1 MTFVVRSNFFN
12 AAEQLMPEH
21 YDVIV
26 AGGGSAG
33 CVIASRLSEDPKR
46 KVLLLEA
53 GPDPQPIP
61 ETVAD
66 AEKATNVLLESPYIV
81 MYPTKRNYDSSEFYS
96 LAGRIMGGGSS
107 VNMMSIPRPIKA
119 DMDTWSAQG
128 NPDWSWEKILPV
140 LKRIEADQDFPH
152 SPIHGDH
159 GPIYVKRKHVFDAQ
173 LSAPEQALLK
183 AVTMLGLPRF
193 DDQNEPNPYGI
204 APTARNIKDGKRQSS
219 AIAYLGPARARRN
232 LAIIGDAQVTSLIL
246 SGKTVSGVRYRIAGN
261 EHTATADKVVL
272 SAGVYHSP
280 QILMLSG
287 IGPRDELERHGISV
301 VHRLDGVGEN
311 YQDHPVVTMTLKAK
325 TNGLESQARGRS
337 TLKLYFKS
345 DPAREYIDFH
355 IILRDIT
362 TVSGIG
368 DMIGFS
374 CHLLEQTN
382 RGRLTLQS
390 SDPTDL
396 PIIDPR
402 MLEHP
407 KDIQAMVSAMKF
419 VQRLAATEPMDRF
432 CGELFSPSPDE
443 DWTKFARSAYTSY
456 FHGVGTCKMGPAS
469 DPMAVVDQHL
479 RVHGMENLWIGDAS
493 IMPTVAHA
501 NTNLTSM
508 MIGER
513 AADFI
518 KEYS

>member
-1 MTFVVRSNFFN
+1 
-12 AAEQLMPEH
+12 MP
-21 YDVIV
+21 
-26 AGGGSAG
+26 
-33 CVIASRLSEDPKR
+33 LS
-46 KVLLLEA
+46 
-53 GPDPQPIP
+53 G
-61 ETVAD
+61 
-66 AEKATNVLLESPYIV
+66 
-81 MYPTKRNYDSSEFYS
+81 
-96 LAGRIMGGGSS
+96 
-107 VNMMSIPRPIKA
+107 
-119 DMDTWSAQG
+119 
-128 NPDWSWEKILPV
+128 
-140 LKRIEADQDFPH
+140 
-152 SPIHGDH
+152 
-159 GPIYVKRKHVFDAQ
+159 
-173 LSAPEQALLK
+173 PEQALLA
-183 AVTMLGLPRF
+183 AVTALGLPRF

-219 AIAYLGPARARRN
+219 AVAYLGPARARPN
-232 LAIIGDAQVTSLIL
+232 LKIIGAAQVASLML
-246 SGKTVSGVRYRIAGN
+246 RGDKAEGVHYRANSG
-261 EHTATADKVVL
+261 EHVATADKVVL

-287 IGPRDELERHGISV
+287 IGPAAELERHRIPV

-325 TNGLESQARGRS
+325 TTGQKPDVRSRS

-345 DPAREYIDFH
+345 NPAREYIDFH

-362 TVSGIG
+362 RVSGIG

-374 CHLLEQTN
+374 CHLLEQRN

-396 PIIDPR
+396 PIIDPQ

-407 KDIQAMVSAMKF
+407 KDVQAMVAAMKF
-419 VQRLAATEPMDRF
+419 VQRLAATAPMSNY
-432 CGELFSPSPDE
+432 CGELFSPSPAE
-443 DWTKFARSAYTSY
+443 DWEIFARSTYTSY
-456 FHGVGTCKMGPAS
+456 FHGAGTCKMGPSS
-469 DPMAVVDQHL
+469 DPMAVVDQRL

-513 AADFI
+513 AADFVRDA
-518 KEYS
+518 S

>member
-1 MTFVVRSNFFN
+1 
-12 AAEQLMPEH
+12 MPDH
-21 YDVIV
+21 YDVII

-33 CVIASRLSEDPKR
+33 CVIASRLSEDPQR

-66 AEKATNVLLESPYIV
+66 AEKATSVLLESPYIL
-81 MYPTKRNYDSSEFYS
+81 MYPTQRNYDGSEFYS

-119 DMDTWSAQG
+119 DMDAWAACG
-128 NPDWSWEKILPV
+128 NPEWTWDKVLPV
-140 LKRIEADQDFPH
+140 LKRIESDQDFPQ
-152 SPIHGDH
+152 SPIHGNA
-159 GPIYVKRKHVFDAQ
+159 GAIYVKRKHVFDAA
-173 LSAPEQALLK
+173 LSGTEQALLDT
-183 AVTMLGLPRF
+183 VTKLGLPRF
-193 DDQNEPNPYGI
+193 DDQNEANPYGI

-219 AIAYLGPARARRN
+219 AVAYLGPARGRAN
-232 LAIIGDAQVTSLIL
+232 LKIAGGAQVISLIL
-246 SGKTVSGVRYRIAGN
+246 RGNKAEGVRYRIGDA
-261 EHTATADKVVL
+261 EYTAAADKVVL

-287 IGPRDELERHGISV
+287 IGPRPELERHHISV

-325 TNGLESQARGRS
+325 TGGERSETRSRS

-345 DPAREYIDFH
+345 DTARDYIDFH
-355 IILRDIT
+355 IILREIT
-362 TVSGIG
+362 RVSGIG

-374 CHLLEQTN
+374 CHLLEQSN

-390 SDPTDL
+390 SNPADL
-396 PIIDPR
+396 PAIDPQ

-407 KDIQAMVSAMKF
+407 KDIQAMAAAMRF
-419 VQRLAATEPMDRF
+419 VQRLAATEPMSDY
-432 CGELFSPSPDE
+432 CGELFSPSPTE
-443 DWTKFARSAYTSY
+443 DWIKFARSSYTSY
-456 FHGVGTCKMGPAS
+456 FHGAGTCKMGPAS
-469 DPMAVVDQHL
+469 DPMAVVDQGL
-479 RVHGMENLWIGDAS
+479 RVHGMTNLWISDAS
-493 IMPTVAHA
+493 IMPSVAHA

-518 KEYS
+518 RAAS

>member
-1 MTFVVRSNFFN
+1 
-12 AAEQLMPEH
+12 
-21 YDVIV
+21 
-26 AGGGSAG
+26 
-33 CVIASRLSEDPKR
+33 
-46 KVLLLEA
+46 
-53 GPDPQPIP
+53 
-61 ETVAD
+61 
-66 AEKATNVLLESPYIV
+66 
-81 MYPTKRNYDSSEFYS
+81 
-96 LAGRIMGGGSS
+96 
-107 VNMMSIPRPIKA
+107 
-119 DMDTWSAQG
+119 
-128 NPDWSWEKILPV
+128 
-140 LKRIEADQDFPH
+140 
-152 SPIHGDH
+152 
-159 GPIYVKRKHVFDAQ
+159 
-173 LSAPEQALLK
+173 
-183 AVTMLGLPRF
+183 
-193 DDQNEPNPYGI
+193 
-204 APTARNIKDGKRQSS
+204 
-219 AIAYLGPARARRN
+219 
-232 LAIIGDAQVTSLIL
+232 
-246 SGKTVSGVRYRIAGN
+246 
-261 EHTATADKVVL
+261 
-272 SAGVYHSP
+272 
-280 QILMLSG
+280 
-287 IGPRDELERHGISV
+287 
-301 VHRLDGVGEN
+301 
-311 YQDHPVVTMTLKAK
+311 MTLKAK

-456 FHGVGTCKMGPAS
+456 FHGVGTCKMGPSS
-469 DPMAVVDQHL
+469 DPMAVVDQYL
-479 RVHGMENLWIGDAS
+479 RLHGMENLWIGDAS

>member
-1 MTFVVRSNFFN
+1 
-12 AAEQLMPEH
+12 MPDH

-33 CVIASRLSEDPKR
+33 CVIASRLSEDPAR

-81 MYPTKRNYDSSEFYS
+81 MYPTKRSYDASEFYS

-119 DMDTWSAQG
+119 DLDAWAARG
-128 NPDWSWEKILPV
+128 NPDWSWDKVLPV
-140 LKRIEADQDFPH
+140 LQRIEADQDFPR
-152 SPIHGDH
+152 SPIHGNS
-159 GPIYVKRKHVFDAQ
+159 GPIYVKRKHVFDMQ
-173 LSAPEQALLK
+173 LSAQEQALLD
-183 AVTMLGLPRF
+183 AVTKLGLPRF
-193 DDQNEPNPYGI
+193 DDQNDPNPYGI
-204 APTARNIKDGKRQSS
+204 APTARNIKDGRRQSS
-219 AIAYLGPARARRN
+219 AVAYLGPARARRN
-232 LAIIGDAQVTSLIL
+232 LTIIDNAQVASLIV
-246 SGKTVSGVRYRIAGN
+246 GGNKTAGVRYRIAGN
-261 EHTATADKVVL
+261 ERTANADKVVL

-287 IGPRDELERHGISV
+287 IGPRAELERHEVRV
-301 VHRLDGVGEN
+301 VHALEGVGEN
-311 YQDHPVVTMTLKAK
+311 YQDHPVVTMTLKAE
-325 TNGLESQARGRS
+325 TTGHTPDARGRS

-390 SDPTDL
+390 SDPADL
-396 PIIDPR
+396 PIIDAR

-407 KDIQAMVSAMKF
+407 KDIQAMVSAMRF
-419 VQRLAATEPMDRF
+419 VQQLAATEPMNRF
-432 CGELFSPSPDE
+432 CGELFSPSPSE

-456 FHGVGTCKMGPAS
+456 FHGVGTCKMGPSS
-469 DPMAVVDQHL
+469 DPMAVVDQRL
-479 RVHGMENLWIGDAS
+479 RVHGFDNLWVGDAS

-501 NTNLTSM
+501 NTNFTSM

-518 KEYS
+518 KEAS

>member
-1 MTFVVRSNFFN
+1 M
-12 AAEQLMPEH
+12 ADH
-21 YDVIV
+21 YEIII

-33 CVIASRLSEDPKR
+33 CVIAARLSEDPKR
-46 KVLLLEA
+46 KILLLEA
-53 GPDPQPIP
+53 GSDPQPIP
-61 ETVAD
+61 ETVLD
-66 AEKATNVLLESPYIV
+66 AEKATNVLLESPYIL
-81 MYPTKRNYDSSEFYS
+81 MYPTKRNYDGSEFYS

-119 DMDTWSAQG
+119 DMDAWAGQG
-128 NPDWSWEKILPV
+128 NPDWSWEKVLPV
-140 LKRIEADQDFPH
+140 LKRIENDHDFPQ
-152 SPIHGDH
+152 SPIHGSE
-159 GPIYVKRKHVFDAQ
+159 GPIYVSRKHIFNAP
-173 LSAPEQALLK
+173 LSASEQALLE
-183 AVTMLGLPRF
+183 AVTKLGLPRF
-193 DDQNEPNPYGI
+193 DDQNDPNPYGI
-204 APTARNIKDGKRQSS
+204 APTARNIKDGKRQST
-219 AIAYLGPARARRN
+219 AVAYLGLARARGS
-232 LAIIGDAQVTSLIL
+232 LKIIGDAPVVSLIL
-246 SGKTVSGVRYRIAGN
+246 SGNKVRGVRYRKDGS
-261 EHTATADKVVL
+261 EYTATADKVIL

-287 IGPRDELERHGISV
+287 IGPRDELKRHGISI
-301 VHRLDGVGEN
+301 VHQLDGVGEN
-311 YQDHPVVTMTLKAK
+311 YQDHPVVTMTLKAE
-325 TNGLESQARGRS
+325 TNGLGSQARGRS

-345 DPAREYIDFH
+345 DPVREYLDFH
-355 IILRDIT
+355 IILREIT

-382 RGRLTLQS
+382 RGRLTIQS
-390 SDPTDL
+390 SDPTEL
-396 PIIDPR
+396 PVIDPR

-419 VQRLAATEPMDRF
+419 VQRLAATEPMNQF
-432 CGELFSPSPDE
+432 SGELFSPSPAE
-443 DWTKFARSAYTSY
+443 DWAKFARSTYTSY

-469 DPMAVVDQHL
+469 DRMAVVDQHL
-479 RVHGMENLWIGDAS
+479 RVHGLENLWIGDAS

-518 KEYS
+518 REIS

>member
-1 MTFVVRSNFFN
+1 MSDPYDAIVV
-12 AAEQLMPEH
+12 
-21 YDVIV
+21 
-26 AGGGSAG
+26 GGGSAG
-33 CVIASRLSEDPKR
+33 CVIASRLSEEPR
-46 KVLLLEA
+46 YKVLLLEA

-66 AEKATNVLLESPYIV
+66 AEKATNVLLESPYIL
-81 MYPTKRNYDSSEFYS
+81 MYPTKRNFDDSEFYS

-119 DMDTWSAQG
+119 DLDAWAAQG

-140 LKRIEADQDFPH
+140 LKRIESDQDFPD
-152 SPIHGDH
+152 SPIHGH
-159 GPIYVKRKHVFDAQ
+159 SGPIYVKRKHLFDTA
-173 LSAPEQALLK
+173 LGEHEQALLD
-183 AVTMLGLPRF
+183 AVTRLGLPRF
-193 DDQNEPNPYGI
+193 DDQNNPNPYGI

-219 AIAYLGPARARRN
+219 AVAYLAPARQRRN
-232 LAIIGDAQVTSLIL
+232 LTIVDGAQVHALIL
-246 SGKTVSGVRYRIAGN
+246 NGKKAEGVRYRKEGS
-261 EHTATADKVVL
+261 EHVVSADRIVL

-287 IGPRDELERHGISV
+287 IGPRGELDRHEISV
-301 VHRLDGVGEN
+301 ARALAGVGEN
-311 YQDHPVVTMTLKAK
+311 YQDHPVVTMTFRARSDGQVKP
-325 TNGLESQARGRS
+325 SPRGRS

-345 DPAREYIDFH
+345 DPARESIDFH
-355 IILRDIT
+355 IILREIT
-362 TVSGIG
+362 SLAGLG
-368 DMIGFS
+368 DMISFS

-390 SDPTDL
+390 SDPSAL
-396 PIIDPR
+396 PVIDPR

-407 KDIQAMVSAMKF
+407 QDVRAMVAAMKF
-419 VQRLAATEPMDRF
+419 IQQLANTEPMNKY
-432 CGELFSPSPDE
+432 CGGLFSPSPEE
-443 DWTKFARSAYTSY
+443 DWSKFARSTYTSY
-456 FHGVGTCKMGPAS
+456 FHGAGTCKMGPVS
-469 DPMAVVDQHL
+469 DPMAVVDGRL
-479 RVHGMENLWIGDAS
+479 RVHGLANLWVGDAS

-518 KEYS
+518 REDS

>member
-1 MTFVVRSNFFN
+1 M
-12 AAEQLMPEH
+12 ADH

-33 CVIASRLSEDPKR
+33 CVIAAHLSADPRR

-66 AEKATNVLLESPYIV
+66 AEKATHVLLESPYIL
-81 MYPTKRNYDSSEFYS
+81 MYPTRRNYDASEFYS

-107 VNMMSIPRPIKA
+107 VNMMSIPRPLKA
-119 DMDTWSAQG
+119 DMDSWAAYGNAEWTW
-128 NPDWSWEKILPV
+128 DKVLPV
-140 LKRIEADQDFPH
+140 LKRIESDQDFPQ
-152 SPIHGDH
+152 SPIHGGS
-159 GPIYVKRKHVFDAQ
+159 GPVHVKRKHVFD
-173 LSAPEQALLK
+173 LSLSGPEQAFLE
-183 AVTMLGLPRF
+183 AVTKLGLPRF
-193 DDQNEPNPYGI
+193 DDQNVADPYGI
-204 APTARNIKDGKRQSS
+204 APTARNIKDGRRQSS
-219 AIAYLGPARARRN
+219 AVAYLGPARERPN
-232 LAIIGDAQVTSLIL
+232 LRIIGGAQVTSLIVR
-246 SGKTVSGVRYRIAGN
+246 GAKVEGVRYHKDGN
-261 EHTATADKVVL
+261 ENTVVANKIVL

-287 IGPRDELERHGISV
+287 IGPQAELERHRIAV
-301 VHRLDGVGEN
+301 VHRLDGVGKN

-325 TNGLESQARGRS
+325 PTEHKPDARSRS

-345 DPAREYIDFH
+345 DPARASIDFH
-355 IILRDIT
+355 IILRDVMR
-362 TVSGIG
+362 VSGIG

-374 CHLLEQTN
+374 CHLLEQSN

-390 SDPTDL
+390 ADPADL
-396 PIIDPR
+396 PIIDPQ

-407 KDIQAMVSAMKF
+407 KDIQAMVAAMRF
-419 VQRLAATEPMDRF
+419 VQRLAATEPMSDY
-432 CGELFSPSPDE
+432 CGELISPNPAE
-443 DWTKFARSAYTSY
+443 DWAAFARSTYTSY
-456 FHGVGTCKMGPAS
+456 FHGAGTCKMGPAS
-469 DPMAVVDQHL
+469 DPMAVVDQRL
-479 RVHGMENLWIGDAS
+479 RLHGMANLWIGDAS
-493 IMPTVAHA
+493 IMPTVVHA

-518 KEYS
+518 EAAS

>member
-1 MTFVVRSNFFN
+1 MT
-12 AAEQLMPEH
+12 
-21 YDVIV
+21 
-26 AGGGSAG
+26 
-33 CVIASRLSEDPKR
+33 K
-46 KVLLLEA
+46 
-53 GPDPQPIP
+53 
-61 ETVAD
+61 
-66 AEKATNVLLESPYIV
+66 
-81 MYPTKRNYDSSEFYS
+81 
-96 LAGRIMGGGSS
+96 
-107 VNMMSIPRPIKA
+107 
-119 DMDTWSAQG
+119 
-128 NPDWSWEKILPV
+128 
-140 LKRIEADQDFPH
+140 
-152 SPIHGDH
+152 
-159 GPIYVKRKHVFDAQ
+159 
-173 LSAPEQALLK
+173 
-183 AVTMLGLPRF
+183 LGLPRF

-219 AIAYLGPARARRN
+219 AVAYLDPARGRPN
-232 LAIIGDAQVTSLIL
+232 LTIVGAAQVTSLIVR
-246 SGKTVSGVRYRIAGN
+246 GNKVEGVRYRKDGN
-261 EHTATADKVVL
+261 ERTATADKVVL

-287 IGPRDELERHGISV
+287 IGPRAELERLGIPV
-301 VHRLDGVGEN
+301 VRALEGVGEN

-325 TNGLESQARGRS
+325 TSGGKPDARGRS

-345 DPAREYIDFH
+345 DPAREHIDFH

-362 TVSGIG
+362 TISGIG

-382 RGRLTLQS
+382 RGRLTLQT
-390 SDPTDL
+390 SDPADL
-396 PIIDPR
+396 PTIDSR

-419 VQRLAATEPMDRF
+419 VERLAATEPLSQY
-432 CGELFSPSPDE
+432 CGELFSPTPDE
-443 DWTKFARSAYTSY
+443 DWAKFARSTYTSY
-456 FHGVGTCKMGPAS
+456 FHGVGTCKMGPMS

-501 NTNLTSM
+501 NTNLTCM

>member
-1 MTFVVRSNFFN
+1 
-12 AAEQLMPEH
+12 MPDH

-66 AEKATNVLLESPYIV
+66 AEKATNVLLESPYIL
-81 MYPTKRNYDSSEFYS
+81 MYPTKRNYDDSEFYS

-119 DMDTWSAQG
+119 DLDAWAAQG
-128 NPDWSWEKILPV
+128 NADWSWEKVLSV
-140 LKRIEADQDFPH
+140 LKRIEADQDFPR
-152 SPIHGDH
+152 SAIHGNT
-159 GPIYVKRKHVFDAQ
+159 GPIYVKRKHVFDTP
-173 LSAPEQALLK
+173 LSAQEQALLE
-183 AVTMLGLPRF
+183 AVTKLGLPRF

-219 AIAYLGPARARRN
+219 AVAYLGPARGRPN
-232 LAIIGDAQVTSLIL
+232 LTIVGAAQVTSLIVR
-246 SGKTVSGVRYRIAGN
+246 SNKVEGVRYRQDGN
-261 EHTATADKVVL
+261 ERTASADKVVL

-287 IGPRDELERHGISV
+287 IGPRAELDRHEIPV
-301 VHRLDGVGEN
+301 VHALEGVGEN

-325 TNGLESQARGRS
+325 TSGDKPDARGRS

-345 DPAREYIDFH
+345 DPTREYIDFH
-355 IILRDIT
+355 IILRDIA

-382 RGRLTLQS
+382 RGRLTLQTS
-390 SDPTDL
+390 EPADL
-396 PIIDPR
+396 PMIDPR
-402 MLEHP
+402 MLEHT
-407 KDIQAMVSAMKF
+407 KDIQAMASAMKF
-419 VQRLAATEPMDRF
+419 VQRLAATGPMNQY

-443 DWTKFARSAYTSY
+443 DWAKFARSTYTSY

-469 DPMAVVDQHL
+469 DRMAVVDQHL

-501 NTNLTSM
+501 NTNLTCM

-518 KEYS
+518 EEYS

>member
-1 MTFVVRSNFFN
+1 
-12 AAEQLMPEH
+12 MPDH

-33 CVIASRLSEDPKR
+33 CVIAARLSEDPKR

-66 AEKATNVLLESPYIV
+66 AEKATNVLLESPYIL
-81 MYPTKRNYDSSEFYS
+81 MYPTKRNYDGSEFYS

-119 DMDTWSAQG
+119 DMDAWAARGNSDWTW
-128 NPDWSWEKILPV
+128 DKVLPV
-140 LKRIEADQDFPH
+140 LKRIEADQDFPQD
-152 SPIHGDH
+152 PIHGNT
-159 GPIYVKRKHVFDAQ
+159 GPIYVKRKHIFDIP
-173 LSAPEQALLK
+173 LSGPEQALLDT
-183 AVTMLGLPRF
+183 VTKLGLPRF
-193 DDQNEPNPYGI
+193 DDQNEANPYGI
-204 APTARNIKDGKRQSS
+204 SPTARNIKNGKRQSS
-219 AIAYLGPARARRN
+219 AVAYLGPARERAN
-232 LAIIGDAQVTSLIL
+232 LKIIGAAPVVSLITR
-246 SGKTVSGVRYRIAGN
+246 GKKVEGVRYRKDGS
-261 EHTATADKVVL
+261 EHSAAADKIVL

-287 IGPRDELERHGISV
+287 IGPRAELERHRIPI

-325 TNGLESQARGRS
+325 SDGRRSDARGRS

-345 DPAREYIDFH
+345 DPARACIDFH

-362 TVSGIG
+362 HVSGIG

-374 CHLLEQTN
+374 CHLLEQSN

-390 SDPTDL
+390 ADPSDL
-396 PIIDPR
+396 PAIDPQ

-407 KDIQAMVSAMKF
+407 QDIQAMMAAMRF
-419 VQRLAATEPMDRF
+419 VQRLAATPPMSDY
-432 CGELFSPSPDE
+432 CGELFSPGPAE
-443 DWTKFARSAYTSY
+443 DWVKFARSSYTSY

-518 KEYS
+518 KEAS